1 MNNESEVRPE
11 MYVNGG
17 LVIGSK
23 KREPFFE
30 NAVSGE
36 ILTSAVSD
44 KVSVKDIL
52 AVVANF
58 SLGITNTVSRL
69 TFATLTYL
77 VTAGSAGR

>member
-1 MNNESEVRPE
+1 MNKESPERPD
-11 MYVNGG
+11 MFIDGG
-17 LVIGSK
+17 FVIGSK
-23 KREPFFE
+23 KTDPCFE

-58 SLGITNTVSRL
+58 SLGITTIVSRL
-69 TFATLTYL
+69 TF
-77 VTAGSAGR
+77 VTFT